1 MYGVYLLV
9 TSAVSWNYIIN
20 ARSSWNMYNMKL
32 VKSPLL
38 ILYTACIYRVYF
50 DVCTVHLVQFII
62 QTNHCIFVGLY
73 YILYRVY
80 LCVFLFLQLILEHCE
95 IPIKSVELQLVRVE
109 TCGCAEGYARDGKQK
124 NFLVFISMH

>member
-1 MYGVYLLV
+1 MYVLCILYSLLSRPTTAYLLV
-9 TSAVSWNYIIN
+9 CII
-20 ARSSWNMYNMKL
+20 Y
-32 VKSPLL
+32 
-38 ILYTACIYRVYF
+38 
-50 DVCTVHLVQFII
+50 CTE
-62 QTNHCIFVGLY
+62 CS
-73 YILYRVY
+73 